1 MKILSDWATETK
13 MTLSSQK
20 SKLVILY
27 GKRTARPPAVKY
39 RETRIGKVK
48 TATHLGVEIDT
59 ALTFL
64 PHVKKQG
71 AKARTLF

>member
-1 MKILSDWATETK
+1 MKILSDWASQTK
-13 MTLSSQK
+13 MSITSQK
-20 SKLVILY
+20 SKLVILK

-39 RETRIGKVK
+39 RETRIGIIK
-48 TATHLGVEIDT
+48 TATYLGVEIDT
-59 ALTFL
+59 GLTFL

>member
-1 MKILSDWATETK
+1 
-13 MTLSSQK
+13 MTISSQK

-39 RETRIGKVK
+39 REIRIGKVK
-48 TATHLGVEIDT
+48 TATYLGVEIDT
-59 ALTFL
+59 GLTLLLHF
-64 PHVKKQG
+64 KKQG